1 MPPLYKIKYDNRIYY
16 FYDEKEKEKFLNSI
30 EAKNRNSILLQR
42 YKGLGEMN
50 PTQLWETTMDPAR
63 RKMRLMNIDD
73 AVEAEK
79 IFVTLMG
86 DLVEP
91 RKEFIEQ
98 NALNVINLDV

>member
-1 MPPLYKIKYDNRIYY
+1 
-16 FYDEKEKEKFLNSI
+16 
-30 EAKNRNSILLQR
+30 
-42 YKGLGEMN
+42 
-50 PTQLWETTMDPAR
+50 R
-63 RKMRLMNIDD
+63 RKMRLINIDD
-73 AVEAEK
+73 AIEAEK